1 IVFRN
6 LSKLMTPAKEAV
18 LLARKL
24 QDKGLIARTLCSVGE
39 VEASVGKWDAALAAV
54 AEAAVLGRQVGAR
67 ATESR
72 ALVLSSELH
81 FRKKEMAL
89 AREEAERAF
98 QLVKKTFSWDAR
110 RNAERALKRVGLMP
124 RYDD

>member
-1 IVFRN
+1 MDGANGFHVMTLWLMHSQDVGKQVEGLQEKEVQKIVFRN

-39 VEASVGKWDAALAAV
+39 VEASHVAGRRACVGKWDAALAAV

-67 ATESR
+67 AT
-72 ALVLSSELH
+72 
-81 FRKKEMAL
+81 
-89 AREEAERAF
+89 
-98 QLVKKTFSWDAR
+98 
-110 RNAERALKRVGLMP
+110 
-124 RYDD
+124 

>member
-1 IVFRN
+1 MDGANGFHVMTLWLMHSQDVGKQVEGLQEKEVQKIVFRN

-67 ATESR
+67 AT
-72 ALVLSSELH
+72 
-81 FRKKEMAL
+81 
-89 AREEAERAF
+89 
-98 QLVKKTFSWDAR
+98 
-110 RNAERALKRVGLMP
+110 
-124 RYDD
+124 

>member
-1 IVFRN
+1 MYGAKGVDACGMIVFRN

-72 ALVLSSELH
+72 
-81 FRKKEMAL
+81 
-89 AREEAERAF
+89 
-98 QLVKKTFSWDAR
+98 TTPPGR
-110 RNAERALKRVGLMP
+110 RGSPESMDP
-124 RYDD
+124 